1 MVTNQQLRSLGQRS
15 QLQRLQPNPSSNRPA
30 IYLGKI
36 GRSHKIRLPNGE
48 IKRVPH
54 RNVIT
59 RGALTL
65 NGPVTLINGMLDAL
79 DGTHV
84 QN

>member
-15 QLQRLQPNPSSNRPA
+15 QLQRLQPKTPSNRPA
-30 IYLGKI
+30 LYLGRQ

-48 IKRVPH
+48 IKRVPQ

-59 RGALTL
+59 RGALIL
-65 NGPVTLINGMLDAL
+65 NSPVTLINGMLDAL
-79 DGTHV
+79 DGTHI
-84 QN
+84 QT